1 MLTIVNLCIILIG
14 VLNYFVHFGIDFV
27 ETKTKLSPSTE
38 TTTTTT
44 TTTTKGL
51 TKLAANKHY
60 KKITLLVAMQVNARI
75 VQSERKRQ
83 Q

>member
-1 MLTIVNLCIILIG
+1 MLTIVDLCIILTS
-14 VLNYFVHFGIDFV
+14 VLNYFVYFGIDFV
-27 ETKTKLSPSTE
+27 ETKTKLSPSTA
-38 TTTTTT
+38 TT

-60 KKITLLVAMQVNARI
+60 KKITLLVAMQVSDRI
-75 VQSERKRQ
+75 VHSERKRQ